1 MERRQNIL
9 SKTNNCQ
16 SLIINCQLKCPVRDR
31 MLVEKE
37 TNSRHYDESQ
47 NPLNYEIA
55 GLTRNDEL
63 LRQLNLTGFK
73 NLLGLQA

>member
-1 MERRQNIL
+1 
-9 SKTNNCQ
+9 
-16 SLIINCQLKCPVRDR
+16 